1 MFYTNYHEFTRIMT
15 DEKNRQPNI
24 EVVDIDS
31 LVADDQN
38 FNRGTDEGK
47 QLIARS
53 FKEHGAGRSVLLDKN
68 NRLVAGNKATEG
80 ARQAGIRRVIVVD
93 TEGDEMVAVR
103 RKDVDLDSAEGR
115 KMASVRHLSVDFPL
129 LASRW

>member
-1 MFYTNYHEFTRIMT
+1 MT

-68 NRLVAGNKATEG
+68 NRLVAGNKATEVFG
-80 ARQAGIRRVIVVD
+80 VSSRTLYRRMKEFGII
-93 TEGDEMVAVR
+93 
-103 RKDVDLDSAEGR
+103 
-115 KMASVRHLSVDFPL
+115 
-129 LASRW
+129 

>member
-1 MFYTNYHEFTRIMT
+1 MMQLSLFKEEEIP
-15 DEKNRQPNI
+15 QPNI

-53 FKEHGAGRSVLLDKN
+53 FKEHGAG
-68 NRLVAGNKATEG
+68 
-80 ARQAGIRRVIVVD
+80 
-93 TEGDEMVAVR
+93 
-103 RKDVDLDSAEGR
+103 
-115 KMASVRHLSVDFPL
+115 LSVYFPL
-129 LASRW
+129 RAVELNLPAKREAADSELARLSTYGAQET

>member
-1 MFYTNYHEFTRIMT
+1 MT

-47 QLIARS
+47 QLITRS
-53 FKEHGAGRSVLLDKN
+53 FKEHGAGLSIPDK
-68 NRLVAGNKATEG
+68 RDSCVPLVASGKAE
-80 ARQAGIRRVIVVD
+80 RRPKPK
-93 TEGDEMVAVR
+93 G
-103 RKDVDLDSAEGR
+103 K
-115 KMASVRHLSVDFPL
+115 
-129 LASRW
+129 